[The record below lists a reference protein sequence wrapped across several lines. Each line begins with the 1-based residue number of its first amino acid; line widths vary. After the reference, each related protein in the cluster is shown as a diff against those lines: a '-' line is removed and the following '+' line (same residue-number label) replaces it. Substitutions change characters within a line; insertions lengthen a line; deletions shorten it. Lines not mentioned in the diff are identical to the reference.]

1 MTIDTDA
8 LIRAVRENPEFRQ
21 TLRRELLTQELLE
34 LPERFA
40 AYAAA
45 TDRRL
50 ESLERDVADL
60 KAGQV
65 RLEQGQAR
73 IEETLVR
80 HDNDIAD
87 LKSGQARLEQ
97 GQVRLE
103 QGQVRL
109 EQGQVRLEA
118 TQARQ
123 GGDISRLAGKD
134 YEALAAR
141 VARRRLRSVLGITDA
156 QRIEN
161 LPDVL
166 EAAQFDGRI
175 TDQEAGAV
183 ELADL
188 VLRGTDP
195 DGEETFIVAEAS
207 VTVQAGD
214 VARARRRA
222 EIMQKATGISAVP
235 VVIGESI
242 EPDAAGEGN
251 VTFLEVHRP
260 PD

>member
-1 MTIDTDA
+1 MAINTDA
-8 LIRAVRENPEFRQ
+8 LIQAVRENPEFRQ

-50 ESLERDVADL
+50 ESLEQGQARLERDVAEL
-60 KAGQV
+60 KDGQARLEQTQA

-73 IEETLVR
+73 LEE
-80 HDNDIAD
+80 
-87 LKSGQARLEQ
+87 
-97 GQVRLE
+97 
-103 QGQVRL
+103 
-109 EQGQVRLEA
+109 

-123 GGDISRLAGKD
+123 GGDISRLAGRD

-156 QRIEN
+156 RRIEN
-161 LPDVL
+161 LNDIL
-166 EAAQFDGRI
+166 EAAQLYDRI
-175 TDQEAGAV
+175 TDREAESV
-183 ELADL
+183 EAADL
-188 VLRGTDP
+188 VLRGNKP
-195 DGEETFIVAEAS
+195 DGNDTLVVAEAS
-207 VTVQAGD
+207 VTVQARD
-214 VARARRRA
+214 VDRAARRA
-222 EIMQKATGISAVP
+222 EIIRKATGIPAVP

-242 EPDAAGEGN
+242 EPGAAGDGT
-251 VTFLEVHRP
+251 VAFLEVRRS